1 MARHESELTGKKL
14 TLRKYEIFDAI
25 VETMM
30 TVFNKYNVEC
40 YNLYSN
46 NGTHQPNPDSDESK
60 KNDLEERIH
69 SDVTEQLVNFNK
81 FPSADEISLEE
92 LGRCQQGLTN
102 IVNSTSVFQTSMIM
116 KIIKGFIV
124 LKLRIRFYF
133 ENNFS
138 LTVLYLI

>member
-1 MARHESELTGKKL
+1 MARHEPELTGKKL

-30 TVFNKYNVEC
+30 TIYNKYNEEC
-40 YNLYSN
+40 QNFYRK

-69 SDVTEQLVNFNK
+69 SDVTDQLVNFLK

-102 IVNSTSVFQTSMIM
+102 IVNSTSVLETSMIM
-116 KIIKGFIV
+116 NIIIGLIV
-124 LKLRIRFYF
+124 LKILK
-133 ENNFS
+133 
-138 LTVLYLI
+138 

>member
-1 MARHESELTGKKL
+1 MKTHEPGLTRKNL

-69 SDVTEQLVNFNK
+69 SDVTDQLVNFLK

-102 IVNSTSVFQTSMIM
+102 IVNSTSVLETSMIM
-116 KIIKGFIV
+116 NIIIGLIV
-124 LKLRIRFYF
+124 LKILK
-133 ENNFS
+133 
-138 LTVLYLI
+138 